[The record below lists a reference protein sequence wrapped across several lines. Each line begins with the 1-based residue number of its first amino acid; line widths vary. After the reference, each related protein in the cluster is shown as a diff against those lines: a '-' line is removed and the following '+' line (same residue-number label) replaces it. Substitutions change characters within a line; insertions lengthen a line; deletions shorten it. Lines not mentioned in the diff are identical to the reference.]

1 MTAHRSAEKGSV
13 ETLSAREGFR
23 NLWKEGEVYVKVQ
36 GPQKQ
41 GNSRESTWLKGQA
54 QEVPALCLGTPKPSL
69 GPSVTFSHLD
79 GQTSHNELQAPKSCS
94 DPWIPSSTEERL
106 LN

>member
-1 MTAHRSAEKGSV
+1 M
-13 ETLSAREGFR
+13 ETLSAREGFQ

-54 QEVPALCLGTPKPSL
+54 QEEEPQSQALAL
-69 GPSVTFSHLD
+69 
-79 GQTSHNELQAPKSCS
+79 
-94 DPWIPSSTEERL
+94 R
-106 LN
+106 